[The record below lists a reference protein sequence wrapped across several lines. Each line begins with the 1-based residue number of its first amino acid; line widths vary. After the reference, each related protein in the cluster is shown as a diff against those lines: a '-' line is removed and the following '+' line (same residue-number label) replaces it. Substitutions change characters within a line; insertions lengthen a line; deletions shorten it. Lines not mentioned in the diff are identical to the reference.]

1 MFLLVCICGDQV
13 FGFWYTE
20 SCFMLYSE
28 AELKDPNH
36 HFHEEERKGK
46 EQEEE
51 NSPLSREKR
60 FCFHEDKDA
69 GKGSPAHS
77 I

>member
-1 MFLLVCICGDQV
+1 MNPRRAKTKPGVRTSFIQQEWLLFLLVCICGDQV

-51 NSPLSREKR
+51 NSPL
-60 FCFHEDKDA
+60 
-69 GKGSPAHS
+69 
-77 I
+77 